1 MSPHMSTHMSTYICI
16 VLDKVWAAMAQEARD
31 SLKTAQELAQADLLP
46 AIDTHNALRASASTG
61 GWHSS
66 MRLPRLARSN
76 DGVTPPGSGVTPP
89 GSGVTPP
96 GSAGVEKQILMEL
109 EERMQDLE
117 QAQDELTAEY
127 ARAKAAALK
136 V

>member
-1 MSPHMSTHMSTYICI
+1 M
-16 VLDKVWAAMAQEARD
+16 
-31 SLKTAQELAQADLLP
+31 
-46 AIDTHNALRASASTG
+46 
-61 GWHSS
+61 
-66 MRLPRLARSN
+66 
-76 DGVTPPGSGVTPP
+76 TPP